1 MFRTASPE
9 MIMHKLA
16 AVLCGLVLSASAFGQ
31 AAWPARPVKLIVAYP
46 PGGGADLGARLLVD
60 PLTKAFG
67 QPVLVENRPGAGGT
81 IGTLSVVRADPDG
94 YTLLFAASSE
104 VSIAPVTVKALAY
117 DPEKD
122 LQPITMLGKWPYVLV
137 AYPGFPP
144 NTLAELVAYVK
155 TNPRRVSYSSFGNN
169 TANHLTGEHFKAVA
183 GIDSLHVP
191 YKGSAP
197 SIADLMG
204 GQVQYT
210 FDSPGVVL
218 AHIKSG
224 KLKAIA
230 VTGSQRLPNA
240 PTIPAMAESGYGPVL
255 GGAWVGLLAPAKTP
269 RPVIERVHAEVA
281 AALRTAEMRATLEAR
296 SIQPVGDSPEEFAR
310 AIQAEMAKWREA
322 VPRIGIKPE

>member
-1 MFRTASPE
+1 MTLASRVVFAALCC
-9 MIMHKLA
+9 LA
-16 AVLCGLVLSASAFGQ
+16 ANFACAQS
-31 AAWPARPVKLIVAYP
+31 WPSRPVKLIVAYP
-46 PGGGADLGARLLVD
+46 PGGGADIGARLLVD

-67 QPVLVENRPGAGGT
+67 QPVLVENRAGAGGT

-104 VSIAPVTVKALAY
+104 ISIAPVTVKALAY

-122 LQPITMLGKWPYVLV
+122 LQPITMLGKWPHVLV

-144 NTLAELVAYVK
+144 NTLPELVAYVK
-155 TNPRRVSYSSFGNN
+155 ASPRKVSYSSFGNN
-169 TANHLTGEHFKAVA
+169 TANHLTGELFKALA

-191 YKGSAP
+191 YKGSGP

-218 AHIKSG
+218 NLVKSG

-240 PTIPAMAESGYGPVL
+240 STIPAMAESGYGAVI
-255 GGAWVGLLAPAKTP
+255 GGAWVGLLAPARTP
-269 RPVIERVHAEVA
+269 RAIVDRVHAEVA
-281 AALRTAEMRATLEAR
+281 AALHTAEMRAALEAR
-296 SIQPVGDSPEEFAR
+296 SIQPVGDTPEEFGR
-310 AIQAEMAKWREA
+310 FIQAETAKWREA
-322 VPRIGIKPE
+322 VPRIGISPE

>member
-1 MFRTASPE
+1 MMRKLLIAAAALLCLALSPTAT
-9 MIMHKLA
+9 A
-16 AVLCGLVLSASAFGQ
+16 Q
-31 AAWPARPVKLIVAYP
+31 APTWPARPVKLIVAYP
-46 PGGGADLGARLLVD
+46 PGGGADIGARLLVD

-67 QPVLVENRPGAGGT
+67 QPVLVENRAGAGGT

-122 LQPITMLGKWPYVLV
+122 LLPITMLGKWPHVLV
-137 AYPGFPP
+137 AYPGFAP
-144 NTLAELVAYVK
+144 NTLPELVAYVK
-155 TNPRRVSYSSFGNN
+155 ANPRKVSYSSFGNN
-169 TANHLTGEHFKAVA
+169 TANHLTGELFKAVA

-191 YKGSAP
+191 YKGSGP

-218 AHIKSG
+218 TFVKSG

-240 PTIPAMAESGYGPVL
+240 NTIPAMAESGYGAVI
-255 GGAWVGLLAPAKTP
+255 GGAWVGLLAPARTP
-269 RPVIERVHAEVA
+269 RSIIDRVHAEVA
-281 AALRTAEMRATLEAR
+281 AALQTAAMRAALEAR
-296 SIQPVGDSPEEFAR
+296 SIQPVGDAPEEFGR
-310 AIQAEMAKWREA
+310 FIQAELAKWKEA
-322 VPRIGIKPE
+322 VPRIGIKPD

>member
-1 MFRTASPE
+1 MTLTSRVVFAALCC
-9 MIMHKLA
+9 LA
-16 AVLCGLVLSASAFGQ
+16 ASFACAQS
-31 AAWPARPVKLIVAYP
+31 WPARPVKLIVAYP
-46 PGGGADLGARLLVD
+46 PGGGADIGARLLVD

-67 QPVLVENRPGAGGT
+67 QPVLVENRAGAGGT
-81 IGTLSVVRADPDG
+81 IGALSVVRAEPDG

-122 LQPITMLGKWPYVLV
+122 LQPITMLGKWPHVLV

-144 NTLAELVAYVK
+144 NTLPELVAYVK
-155 TNPRRVSYSSFGNN
+155 ANPRKVSYSSFGNN
-169 TANHLTGEHFKAVA
+169 TANHLTGELFKSVA

-191 YKGSAP
+191 YKGSGP

-218 AHIKSG
+218 TLVKSG

-240 PTIPAMAESGYGPVL
+240 NTIPAMAESGYGAVI
-255 GGAWVGLLAPAKTP
+255 GGAWVGLLAPARTP
-269 RPVIERVHAEVA
+269 RAIVDRVHAEVA
-281 AALRTAEMRATLEAR
+281 AALQTAEMRTALEAR
-296 SIQPVGDSPEEFAR
+296 SIQPVGDTPEEFGR
-310 AIQAEMAKWREA
+310 FIQTEVAKWKEA
-322 VPRIGIKPE
+322 VPRIGIRPE

>member
-1 MFRTASPE
+1 MRKFLLTAGALGC
-9 MIMHKLA
+9 LA
-16 AVLCGLVLSASAFGQ
+16 LSAVAAAQ
-31 AAWPARPVKLIVAYP
+31 APAWPSRPVKLVVAYP
-46 PGGGADLGARLLVD
+46 PGGGADIGARLLVD
-60 PLTKAFG
+60 PLTRAFG
-67 QPVLVENRPGAGGT
+67 QPVLVENRAGAGGT

-104 VSIAPVTVKALAY
+104 VSIAPVTV
-117 DPEKD
+117 
-122 LQPITMLGKWPYVLV
+122 
-137 AYPGFPP
+137 
-144 NTLAELVAYVK
+144 NTLAELIAYVK
-155 TNPRRVSYSSFGNN
+155 ANPGKVSYSSFGNN

-218 AHIKSG
+218 TQVKAG

-240 PTIPAMAESGYGPVL
+240 NTIPAMSESGYGSVI

-269 RPVIERVHAEVA
+269 RPIIDRVYAEVA
-281 AALRTAEMRATLEAR
+281 TALRTAEMRAALEAR
-296 SIQPVGDSPEEFAR
+296 SIQPVGDTPEEFGR
-310 AIQAEMAKWREA
+310 FIQVEVAKWKEA
-322 VPRIGIKPE
+322 VPRIGIKPD

>member
-1 MFRTASPE
+1 MSNLRVATIALACLGFSALANAQSP
-9 MIMHKLA
+9 
-16 AVLCGLVLSASAFGQ
+16 
-31 AAWPARPVKLIVAYP
+31 AWPSRPVKLIVAYP
-46 PGGGADLGARLLVD
+46 PGGGADVGARLLVD
-60 PLTKAFG
+60 PLAKAFG
-67 QPVLVENRPGAGGT
+67 QPVLVENRAGAGGT

-122 LQPITMLGKWPYVLV
+122 LQPITMFGKWPHVLV

-144 NTLAELVAYVK
+144 NTLPELVAYVK
-155 TNPRRVSYSSFGNN
+155 ANPGKVSYSSFGNN
-169 TANHLTGEHFKAVA
+169 TANHLTGELFKSIA
-183 GIDSLHVP
+183 GIDALHVP
-191 YKGSAP
+191 YKGSGP

-218 AHIKSG
+218 TQVRAG

-240 PTIPAMAESGYGPVL
+240 NTIPAMAESGYGAVI

-269 RPVIERVHAEVA
+269 RPIVDRVHDEVVA
-281 AALRTAEMRATLEAR
+281 ALKTAEMRAMLEAR
-296 SIQPVGDSPEEFAR
+296 SIQPVGNTPEEFAR
-310 AIQAEMAKWREA
+310 FIQSEVAKWKEV